1 MLHHPVEGREAVVPL
16 AGDLDLIR
24 RDGRAVHIQPVA
36 REPGLDVL
44 RASIRFTPA
53 AAATVRVLMYRP
65 RKALKITSAQQS
77 APAPT
82 FFKLVLFSVTTN
94 MPFPPTRFVLKRI
107 YGAGRQNM
115 FGTTKEP
122 PPE

>member
-1 MLHHPVEGREAVVPL
+1 MSCAL
-16 AGDLDLIR
+16 
-24 RDGRAVHIQPVA
+24 
-36 REPGLDVL
+36 
-44 RASIRFTPA
+44 SIRFTPA

-82 FFKLVLFSVTTN
+82 FFKLVLFRRYHKHAVPSH
-94 MPFPPTRFVLKRI
+94 PFCSEKNIWGGQAEYVWHHP
-107 YGAGRQNM
+107 
-115 FGTTKEP
+115 KEP